1 LETPPAEAAL
11 SISIVRS
18 NLGEEKD
25 KHNAC
30 CGKRSAEQRVLSS
43 PVVSNAISAGTFVVI
58 VVMVVLFAAV
68 SVANTRLIRQ
78 PSHGPSTYVWY
89 CTSRGYQFVAERD
102 GAQAQYAGLVPIFGN
117 IGYTR
122 SWRNEISGTFEGRPF
137 VAFEYMYATR
147 GTRYG
152 GGRPS
157 RHAVVKWDLP
167 GAGLPY
173 FNVLPAD
180 YFQLTP
186 IAGKA
191 PASTLT
197 VPGDPAFSEAF
208 IAVGEPAPVE
218 RLLTPELRAA
228 LIERSDN
235 HLAGQGDLLFWWLD
249 VPMPGVDGMDEFLEM
264 AARMS
269 RLIRA

>member
-1 LETPPAEAAL
+1 M
-11 SISIVRS
+11 SV
-18 NLGEEKD
+18 
-25 KHNAC
+25 
-30 CGKRSAEQRVLSS
+30 
-43 PVVSNAISAGTFVVI
+43 GTFLVV
-58 VVMVVLFAAV
+58 VVVVVLLIPL
-68 SVANTRLIRQ
+68 SVATDRLVRQ
-78 PSHGPSTYVWY
+78 PSHGPSAYVWY
-89 CTSRGYQFVAERD
+89 CTSRGYQFVPERD

-122 SWRNEISGTFEGRPF
+122 SWRNEISGTFEGRRF
-137 VAFEYMYATR
+137 VALEYMYAIR

-152 GGRPS
+152 GGETS

-186 IAGKA
+186 IAGKK
-191 PASTLT
+191 PASTLA
-197 VPGDPAFSEAF
+197 VPGDPAF
-208 IAVGEPAPVE
+208 IAVGEPASVE
-218 RLLTPELRAA
+218 RLLSPELRAA

-249 VPMPGVDGMDEFLEM
+249 VPMPGVEGMDGFLEM
-264 AARMS
+264 AARMR
-269 RLIRA
+269 RLVSTASGSAPSGQDLA

>member
-1 LETPPAEAAL
+1 VG
-11 SISIVRS
+11 S
-18 NLGEEKD
+18 
-25 KHNAC
+25 
-30 CGKRSAEQRVLSS
+30 
-43 PVVSNAISAGTFVVI
+43 AISAGTLVLI
-58 VVMVVLFAAV
+58 VLMVVLLAAM
-68 SVANTRLIRQ
+68 SVATTRLVRQ
-78 PSHGPSTYVWY
+78 PSHGPSAYVWY
-89 CTSRGYQFVAERD
+89 CTSRGYQFVPERD

-122 SWRNEISGTFEGRPF
+122 SWRNEMSGTFEGRRF

-147 GTRYG
+147 GGRYSG
-152 GGRPS
+152 GHSS

-167 GAGLPY
+167 GAALPY

-197 VPGDPAFSEAF
+197 VPSDPAFSEAF
-208 IAVGEPAPVE
+208 IAVGEPASVD
-218 RLLTPELRAA
+218 RLLSPELRAA
-228 LIERSDN
+228 MIERSDN

-249 VPMPGVDGMDEFLEM
+249 VPLPGADGMDGFLEM
-264 AARMS
+264 AARIS
-269 RLIRA
+269 RLVSTAGGSARSGQDLA